1 MRKIIIG
8 CVLTIL
14 GIYAIVPAEEYCV
27 LVLFDIGRIVRVY
40 VEQFLKFL
48 NNVTQNM
55 LDVTHRHE
63 QPQLAIWLVFY
74 SHAAEVVV

>member
-1 MRKIIIG
+1 MRKIIIR

-14 GIYAIVPAEEYCV
+14 GIYARVPAQEYRV

-63 QPQLAIWLVFY
+63 QPQLAIRLVFY